1 LPDLTDRN
9 QLDNAEL
16 GTGKLETKTPDK
28 SKLDADKSKLDAD
41 NLRQIFPE
49 LPEDIDIRAFDQE
62 HIPVHLAV
70 IMDGNG
76 RWATARGMTRVQG
89 HAAGI
94 KAVRELIRTSNDV
107 GIRYLTIFSFSS
119 ENWSRPRAEVTAL
132 MSLLAKTMAA
142 ELKPMSDEGVRIQV
156 IGDMSPLPES
166 TRRVF
171 LQAIQTTRDN
181 QGMTLV
187 VALNYGGRQDIL
199 RAAQELAHQ
208 AAAGAIDTT
217 EIDQL
222 TVEDFAARL
231 DTAAIPDPDLLIRT
245 SGEYRLSNF
254 MLYQSAYA
262 EMYFCPGYWP
272 DFDRYELLRALLA
285 YQKRNRRFGTLDGG
299 EALGVAS
306 DEGECASASEGTGDH
321 DTDHDTDRGT
331 DRAAAA
337 AESDRS
343 VGS

>member
-1 LPDLTDRN
+1 
-9 QLDNAEL
+9 
-16 GTGKLETKTPDK
+16 
-28 SKLDADKSKLDAD
+28 
-41 NLRQIFPE
+41 
-49 LPEDIDIRAFDQE
+49 
-62 HIPVHLAV
+62 
-70 IMDGNG
+70 MDGNG

-132 MSLLAKTMAA
+132 MSLFAKTMAA
-142 ELKPMSDEGVRIQV
+142 ELEPMSDEGVRILV

-171 LQAIQTTRDN
+171 QRAIQATSEN

-208 AAAGAIDTT
+208 AAAGTVSAA

-222 TVEDFAARL
+222 TVEDFAAHL

-254 MLYQSAYA
+254 MLYQSAYS

-285 YQKRNRRFGTLDGG
+285 YQNRNRRFGTLGGG
-299 EALGVAS
+299 EALVDAN
-306 DEGECASASEGTGDH
+306 DEGNAGGK
-321 DTDHDTDRGT
+321 
-331 DRAAAA
+331 
-337 AESDRS
+337 SDRS

>member
-1 LPDLTDRN
+1 MLELADRSFL
-9 QLDNAEL
+9 QH
-16 GTGKLETKTPDK
+16 
-28 SKLDADKSKLDAD
+28 
-41 NLRQIFPE
+41 IFPE
-49 LPEDIDIRAFDQE
+49 PPGDIDLGSFDIDC
-62 HIPVHLAV
+62 IPTHLAV

-119 ENWSRPRAEVTAL
+119 ENWSRPRSEVTAL
-132 MSLLAKTMAA
+132 MSLFAKTMAA

-156 IGDMSPLPES
+156 IGDISPLPES

-208 AAAGAIDTT
+208 AATGAINAT

-306 DEGECASASEGTGDH
+306 SESECASVSEGTAADAERA
-321 DTDHDTDRGT
+321 DDRDAT
-331 DRAAAA
+331 RAADRDDAA
-337 AESDRS
+337 DRDAAVESDGS
-343 VGS
+343 VGA